1 MRIGP
6 ALLRLAESPPG
17 QAWGRFFSASGRSSI
32 PRFAIALALCWLLS
46 RVIWPVF
53 DLDSFAAYAAGGAL
67 LGAALAKAVAETG
80 RRLHD
85 AGWGAWAG
93 WTVFG
98 ALLWFFWDGMTNT
111 GLDLQ
116 RPQQWL
122 ALALIALLLLW
133 PGSRREN
140 QWGSKPGL
148 LLPAIGPLQRRAAP
162 LAAMSVF
169 GFALFTWSI
178 LHLSH
183 GMREARERT
192 MERLEREDLQAAA
205 HPPGE

>member
-6 ALLRLAESPPG
+6 ALLRLAESPSG

-32 PRFAIALALCWLLS
+32 PRLAIALVLCWLLS
-46 RVIWPVF
+46 RLIWPVF
-53 DLDSFAAYAAGGAL
+53 DLDSFAAYAVSGAL

-85 AGWGAWAG
+85 AGWGTWAG
-93 WTVFG
+93 WTVLG
-98 ALLWFFWDGMTNT
+98 TLLWFFWDSMTNT

-116 RPQQWL
+116 RPQQSL
-122 ALALIALLLLW
+122 ALVLIAVLLLW

-140 QWGSKPGL
+140 EWGSKPGL

-162 LAAMSVF
+162 LAAVSVL

-178 LHLSH
+178 LQLSH
-183 GMREARERT
+183 GMRDARERT
-192 MERLEREDLQAAA
+192 MERLEREDLQAARNA
-205 HPPGE
+205 LGE